1 MDQNSIEDW
10 ISAANER
17 AADGEALLQGR
28 TASIGSVYLA
38 GYAIE
43 CCLKAYLRALKRAVP
58 TRGSHGHNLT
68 ALWHACGFRKGDIAD
83 AGGCRTFYVEEWS
96 TDLRYE
102 VSFKNS
108 SATTSELVSAGKQLA
123 GMIQQRI
130 RRSVRRRR

>member
-17 AADGEALLQGR
+17 AADAEALLRGR
-28 TASIGSVYLA
+28 ADSIGSVYLA

-43 CCLKAYLRALKRAVP
+43 CCLKAYLRATRKPVP
-58 TRGSHGHNLT
+58 TRGSQGHNLT
-68 ALWHACGFRKGDIAD
+68 ALWHACGFRKVDIAD
-83 AGGCRTFYVEEWS
+83 AHGCRTFYVEQWS

-102 VSFKNS
+102 IALDYS
-108 SATTSELVSAGKQLA
+108 SASTSELVSAGRQLA

-130 RRSVRRRR
+130 RRSARRRR